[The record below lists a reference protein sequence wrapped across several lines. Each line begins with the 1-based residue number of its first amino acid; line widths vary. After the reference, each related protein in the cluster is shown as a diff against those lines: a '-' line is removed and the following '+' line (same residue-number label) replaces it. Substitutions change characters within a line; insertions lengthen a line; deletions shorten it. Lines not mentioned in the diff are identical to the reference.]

1 MPRNNHFRHQSYPT
15 APSGPV
21 EFHELAVVDPKPG
34 ALAGLHVRHRISR
47 VVLVHGTFM
56 GADPFGISSTLN
68 ALADS
73 LPLAGGP
80 LRLLAAQLQERT
92 QPLVTRLARDLG
104 NFTQDFRL
112 LFQQL
117 VGDDPQVEF
126 PQTPWSSENHHL
138 ARAELAVM
146 LLEQLL
152 SRPLAED
159 QRVLFW
165 GHSHAGNAFAILSNL
180 LANHPESVERFF
192 AAAGARTDARW
203 QSVQA
208 ALKRSAS
215 PHPLA
220 RQVLFATFGT
230 PVRYG
235 WDPAGYAHLLHVNF
249 HRVHDRNQPSLARP
263 VYPPWNVADI
273 LSGAAGDW
281 VQAFAIAG
289 TDTTSIPAAKANS
302 SFAELLESGLAPVD
316 PSTLPMALRLTPV
329 ARIRD
334 LCGRWMQGTRCHAD
348 GVNLL
353 VNYVA
358 SGDRTFPGIPI
369 ESAVMGHGVATSI
382 RWLPAHLRLIEQT
395 LDATI

>member
-1 MPRNNHFRHQSYPT
+1 
-15 APSGPV
+15 
-21 EFHELAVVDPKPG
+21 
-34 ALAGLHVRHRISR
+34 
-47 VVLVHGTFM
+47 
-56 GADPFGISSTLN
+56 
-68 ALADS
+68 
-73 LPLAGGP
+73 
-80 LRLLAAQLQERT
+80 
-92 QPLVTRLARDLG
+92 
-104 NFTQDFRL
+104 
-112 LFQQL
+112 
-117 VGDDPQVEF
+117 
-126 PQTPWSSENHHL
+126 
-138 ARAELAVM
+138 
-146 LLEQLL
+146 
-152 SRPLAED
+152 
-159 QRVLFW
+159 
-165 GHSHAGNAFAILSNL
+165 
-180 LANHPESVERFF
+180 
-192 AAAGARTDARW
+192 
-203 QSVQA
+203 
-208 ALKRSAS
+208 LKRSAS

>member
-15 APSGPV
+15 APGGPV
-21 EFHELAVVDPKPG
+21 EFHELAVVDPMPG

-104 NFTQDFRL
+104 NYTQDFQL

-117 VGDDPQVEF
+117 VGDDPQIEF

-180 LANHPESVERFF
+180 LANHPESVDRFF
-192 AAAGARTDARW
+192 AAAGCANGC
-203 QSVQA
+203 
-208 ALKRSAS
+208 
-215 PHPLA
+215 PLA
-220 RQVLFATFGT
+220 
-230 PVRYG
+230 VRACSIETLCITSS
-235 WDPAGYAHLLHVNF
+235 AG
-249 HRVHDRNQPSLARP
+249 P
-263 VYPPWNVADI
+263 
-273 LSGAAGDW
+273 SGAVRDLWNSGPLRL
-281 VQAFAIAG
+281 G
-289 TDTTSIPAAKANS
+289 PCRLCSPAACEFSPRA
-302 SFAELLESGLAPVD
+302 
-316 PSTLPMALRLTPV
+316 
-329 ARIRD
+329 
-334 LCGRWMQGTRCHAD
+334 
-348 GVNLL
+348 
-353 VNYVA
+353 
-358 SGDRTFPGIPI
+358 
-369 ESAVMGHGVATSI
+369 
-382 RWLPAHLRLIEQT
+382 
-395 LDATI
+395 